1 MEKKYDEAADYFARA
16 AATLKED
23 ASAHPARWG
32 VWAIVRLGNVHDLK
46 GARDKA
52 LGFYKEAKAY
62 KDEWGFSEAIAGY
75 LKKPF
80 AETQLPGTLPP
91 P

>member
-1 MEKKYDEAADYFARA
+1 V
-16 AATLKED
+16 ATLKD
-23 ASAHPARWG
+23 DSQLHSARWG
-32 VWAIVRLGNVHDLK
+32 VWAIVRLGNVYDLK

-52 LGFYKEAKAY
+52 VEFYKEAKAY
-62 KDEWGFSEAIAGY
+62 KDDWGFSESIAKY

-80 AETQLPGTLPP
+80 AEAELPGTLPP